1 MSEETPVTAHVHACV
16 KVLNEWFQARET
28 DRLMEKSYPLPSDA
42 DAFESLFELID
53 LPWDEHTEED
63 GMFREGY
70 ETCLLDVVDAISQA
84 WGVKLPELKLEE
96 R

>member
-16 KVLNEWFQARET
+16 KLLNQALQT
-28 DRLMEKSYPLPSDA
+28 TTPSTPTHPQPMRDGY
-42 DAFESLFELID
+42 ESVFELID

-84 WGVKLPELKLEE
+84 WGVKLPKLEVHNE
-96 R
+96 RGK